1 MRLTRSRRHPLG
13 FVRGIADDAA
23 SFAGD
28 AAAGFRRNG
37 LMTVAAVTT
46 VMVALLVVGA
56 AVLLGLNLSRVA
68 SAVEAQVEVVAFLRE
83 GVGTDSAAHLRTA
96 LASLPGVTA
105 ATFVTRDEAL
115 RRLQDRLGEGSAFD
129 DLVATNPLP
138 DSIELQL
145 TDPSMAPEVA
155 AAVSRQPGIGEVT
168 YGGQVVDRVV
178 ALSRSVRL
186 VAGLL
191 TAFLAGVALIVV
203 VNTIRLTVIARRQ
216 EIEIMQL
223 VGATRWFIRW
233 PFLIEGVLQGGAA
246 AGVAVAVLIGLY
258 AVGVSRLSATLPFL
272 PLVGLREALEPLA
285 GSVVL
290 GGVGVGVFGSLIAI
304 RRFLTA

>member
-1 MRLTRSRRHPLG
+1 
-13 FVRGIADDAA
+13 
-23 SFAGD
+23 
-28 AAAGFRRNG
+28 
-37 LMTVAAVTT
+37 MTVAAVTT

-56 AVLLGLNLSRVA
+56 AVLLGLNLTRIA
-68 SAVEAQVEVVAFLRE
+68 AAVEAQVEVVAFLQE
-83 GVGTDSAAHLRTA
+83 GLGADGGTRLSTA
-96 LASLPGVTA
+96 LAGLPGVA
-105 ATFVTRDEAL
+105 SVRYVTRDEAL
-115 RRLQDRLGEGSAFD
+115 RRLRDHLGEGSAFQ
-129 DLVATNPLP
+129 DLVTTNPLP

-145 TDPSMAPEVA
+145 TDPSVAPAVA
-155 AAVSRQPGIGEVT
+155 QAVTRQPGVSEVT

-246 AGVAVAVLIGLY
+246 AAAAIAVLIVIY
-258 AVGVSRLSATLPFL
+258 AVGISRLGATLPFL
-272 PLVGLREALEPLA
+272 PLVGLREALEPVA
-285 GSVVL
+285 GAVL
-290 GGVGVGVFGSLIAI
+290 LGGAGVGVLGSMIAI
-304 RRFLTA
+304 RRFLAT

>member
-1 MRLTRSRRHPLG
+1 MRLTRNRDHPIE
-13 FVRGIADDAA
+13 FVCGIAEDAV
-23 SFAGD
+23 SFAAD

-56 AVLLGLNLSRVA
+56 GVLLGSNLARVA
-68 SAVEAQVEVVAFLRE
+68 AAVEAQVEVVAFLQEGLGADGGRRLRE
-83 GVGTDSAAHLRTA
+83 TLTA
-96 LASLPGVTA
+96 LPGVA
-105 ATFVTRDEAL
+105 SAKYVARDEAL
-115 RRLQDRLGEGSAFD
+115 ARLQNHLGDGAAFN
-129 DLVATNPLP
+129 DLVKTNPLP
-138 DSIELQL
+138 DSVELQL
-145 TDPSMAPEVA
+145 TDPSMAPSVA
-155 AAVSRQPGIGEVT
+155 REVSRQPGVSEVT
-168 YGGQVVDRVV
+168 YGGQIVDRVV

-233 PFLIEGVLQGGAA
+233 PFLIEGLLQGAA
-246 AGVAVAVLIGLY
+246 AAGMAIAILAVIY
-258 AVGVSRLSATLPFL
+258 ALGAARLSTSLPFL
-272 PLVGLREALEPLA
+272 PLVGPREAIEPLA
-285 GSVVL
+285 TAVL
-290 GGVGVGVFGSLIAI
+290 VGGAGVGVLGSMIAI
-304 RRFLTA
+304 RRFLVA

>member
-1 MRLTRSRRHPLG
+1 MRLTRSRRTPLG
-13 FVRGIADDAA
+13 FLRGLVEDAA
-23 SFAGD
+23 SFTGD

-56 AVLLGLNLSRVA
+56 AVLIGLNLTRVA
-68 SAVEAQVEVVAFLRE
+68 SAVEAQVEVVAFLQE
-83 GVGTDSAAHLRTA
+83 GLGPDGRARLTGALTA
-96 LASLPGVTA
+96 LPGVTSA
-105 ATFVTRDEAL
+105 RFVGRDEAL
-115 RRLQDRLGEGSAFD
+115 RRLRAHLGEGAAFD
-129 DLVATNPLP
+129 DLVTTNPLP
-138 DSIELQL
+138 DSIELRL
-145 TDPSMAPEVA
+145 ADPSMAPSVA
-155 AAVSRQPGIGEVT
+155 QAVLRQPGVAEVT

-216 EIEIMQL
+216 EIEIMAL

-246 AGVAVAVLIGLY
+246 AAAAVAVLLAVY
-258 AVGVSRLSATLPFL
+258 AVGVARLSAALPFL
-272 PLVGLREALEPLA
+272 PVVGLREALEPL
-285 GSVVL
+285 VVTVL
-290 GGVGVGVFGSLIAI
+290 VGGAGVGVLGSLIAI
-304 RRFLTA
+304 RRFLAV

>member
-1 MRLTRSRRHPLG
+1 MRLMRSRRHPLG
-13 FVRGIADDAA
+13 FLRGLAEDAA
-23 SFAGD
+23 SFGGD
-28 AAAGFRRNG
+28 AAVGFRRNG

-56 AVLLGLNLSRVA
+56 AVLLGLNLTRVA
-68 SAVEAQVEVVAFLRE
+68 SAVEAQVEVVAFLQDGLGKDGGAR
-83 GVGTDSAAHLRTA
+83 VSAA
-96 LASLPGVTA
+96 LAGLPGVA
-105 ATFVTRDEAL
+105 SVTYVSRDEAL
-115 RRLQDRLGEGSAFD
+115 QRLQGHLGEGSAFE
-129 DLVATNPLP
+129 DLVTTNPLP
-138 DSIELQL
+138 DSVELQL
-145 TDPSMAPEVA
+145 TDPAIAPAVA
-155 AAVSRQPGIGEVT
+155 KAVSRQSGVSEVT

-246 AGVAVAVLIGLY
+246 AVTAMAVLVVVY
-258 AVGVSRLSATLPFL
+258 AVGISRLGASLPFL

-285 GSVVL
+285 GSVLL
-290 GGVGVGVFGSLIAI
+290 GGAGVGVLGSLIAI
-304 RRFLTA
+304 RRFLAA